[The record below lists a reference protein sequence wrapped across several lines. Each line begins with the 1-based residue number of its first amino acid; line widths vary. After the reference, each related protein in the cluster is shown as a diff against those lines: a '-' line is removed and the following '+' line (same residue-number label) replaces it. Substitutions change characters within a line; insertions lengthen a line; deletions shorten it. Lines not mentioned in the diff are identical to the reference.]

1 MLRLKQVM
9 LSFVTIFLLLG
20 CFSDNEAPQ
29 KKRVTPD
36 KITFLFVTQPDCPA
50 CDYLEKSMNRKKPK
64 SLLDKYFDVKKL
76 YYGEK
81 LPAGIT
87 PPNGTPTVYFL
98 GSNDEILVE
107 PMVGQR
113 DEEGLLEYLND
124 ALLEFKNT
132 YHVDLEKK
140 RDENETT
147 KISTI

>member
-1 MLRLKQVM
+1 M
-9 LSFVTIFLLLG
+9 TIFLLLG
-20 CFSDNEAPQ
+20 CFSDDEAPQ
-29 KKRVTPD
+29 KKRVTPN

-50 CDYLEKSMNRKKPK
+50 CDYLEKSMNLDRPK
-64 SLLDKYFDVKKL
+64 DLLNKYFDVKKL

-113 DEEGLLEYLND
+113 DEEGLMEYLND

-132 YHVDLEKK
+132 YRVDLEKLK
-140 RDENETT
+140 REEENATT
-147 KISTI
+147 QLSTT